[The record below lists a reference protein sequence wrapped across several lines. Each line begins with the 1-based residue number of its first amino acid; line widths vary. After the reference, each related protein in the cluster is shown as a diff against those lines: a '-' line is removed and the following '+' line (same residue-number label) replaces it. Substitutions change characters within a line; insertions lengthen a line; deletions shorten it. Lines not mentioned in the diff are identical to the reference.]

1 MDTSITIALVIAVL
15 FVFMLPASLRRIDR
29 TLTHG
34 HVHDVP
40 ATARECAPTG
50 ATSCL
55 RPADAPRLY
64 AAERAAADFAPP
76 QIVLPMADSAP
87 VLHLS
92 KPAPRLAVIDGDVPN
107 GARSADSLPAERGSG
122 HLGPAAPLDTEAEAA
137 ALPLAVGQTAFLPLS
152 THHEPMDSHM
162 TTSQSPATGPSMQH
176 RTNRDLPAHL
186 RARIAESR
194 HTTGTAGA
202 GRAPAGPG
210 RGHASGAAGG
220 ARGGAVGGSAAHART
235 APAGDR
241 DLRPETVD
249 REAGEKIARLR
260 TTLPFVGLGF
270 LATALATL
278 VTAVLV
284 PFGVLP
290 WAVPVLTLVLAGGCL
305 LMVRSINLS
314 IRRLRRAGLGA
325 PVVSR
330 TAAEPGTTTEP
341 RTTATPAARRTPA
354 AVAIV
359 ADDDRDATVD
369 LSAVRA
375 VFASA
380 PGSERRTTDV
390 ATDAGSE
397 EPHTE
402 TAPAESDESD
412 ESRESAE
419 PVGPRRSR
427 GASAPSAGPAADSA
441 PAPSAAPAP
450 ATAEA
455 PTARHRARHELQ
467 VTQVRERVVLSL
479 GTDLDAGRTDAD
491 PADSGRADS
500 DRSAADSA
508 DATRTDATPAGPTGE
523 GAAPAAGTSA
533 PAAPGA
539 GRGDLLATRFAATGW
554 NPSPVPT
561 PTYVDAPVVDRA
573 QPEPVVPDAS
583 SFRLEPQSKESLAER
598 FAAELGYRP
607 EFEDAAREDEAQTA
621 AEAGPLA
628 HGRTAIGGSRTR
640 GVGRLDEVL
649 ARRRA

>member
-40 ATARECAPTG
+40 ATARECAEVR

-64 AAERAAADFAPP
+64 AADRDAAEFEPP
-76 QIVLPMADSAP
+76 QIVHRVADSAP

-107 GARSADSLPAERGSG
+107 SARPADSSPAERGTA
-122 HLGPAAPLDTEAEAA
+122 HLDLAAPLDPEAEAA

-162 TTSQSPATGPSMQH
+162 TSSQSPATGPSMQH
-176 RTNRDLPAHL
+176 RTNRNLPAHL
-186 RARIAESR
+186 RARIADSR
-194 HTTGTAGA
+194 HTAGTAGA
-202 GRAPAGPG
+202 RVGTPAAGQGRGPASGAPAG
-210 RGHASGAAGG
+210 
-220 ARGGAVGGSAAHART
+220 ARGEGSGGSAAPTRST
-235 APAGDR
+235 PAADR
-241 DLRPETVD
+241 DLRPQPAD
-249 REAGEKIARLR
+249 RESSEKIARLR
-260 TTLPFVGLGF
+260 AALPFVGLGF

-314 IRRLRRAGLGA
+314 IRRLRRAGVEA
-325 PVVSR
+325 PAAKASA
-330 TAAEPGTTTEP
+330 TAATPGTA
-341 RTTATPAARRTPA
+341 ATPESRRTPD
-354 AVAIV
+354 AVALV
-359 ADDDRDATVD
+359 EDDDRDATVD
-369 LSAVRA
+369 LSAIRA
-375 VFASA
+375 VFGAGRGAEHRAGAENRAGAERDPGAGTEVPRAQA
-380 PGSERRTTDV
+380 PT
-390 ATDAGSE
+390 ATE
-397 EPHTE
+397 
-402 TAPAESDESD
+402 
-412 ESRESAE
+412 ESRESADSAE
-419 PVGPRRSR
+419 PTKS
-427 GASAPSAGPAADSA
+427 SAPDSDSA
-441 PAPSAAPAP
+441 PASSTAAASS
-450 ATAEA
+450 TAEA
-455 PTARHRARHELQ
+455 PAARHRARRELQ

-479 GTDLDAGRTDAD
+479 GTDLAGDEDTDE
-491 PADSGRADS
+491 
-500 DRSAADSA
+500 
-508 DATRTDATPAGPTGE
+508 PAGASVT
-523 GAAPAAGTSA
+523 GTSA
-533 PAAPGA
+533 TEPPASGTPAPA
-539 GRGDLLATRFAATGW
+539 GSDDLLATRFAATGW

-573 QPEPVVPDAS
+573 QPEPVVADAS

-607 EFEDAAREDEAQTA
+607 EFEDAAREDDAQTA
-621 AEAGPLA
+621 ADAGPLA
-628 HGRTAIGGSRTR
+628 HGRTAIGGARTR